1 MEAARGDFRNFA
13 FCVLRFAGGMHKPQ
27 MQYKDQRV
35 AVFIDVQNMYHSARN
50 LFNAR
55 VSFREVVKAAV
66 AGRHLIR
73 SFAYV
78 VRTKTGE
85 EKPFFAALE
94 KEGIEM
100 RVKDLQ
106 EFYGG
111 AKKADWDVGMAID
124 AVRTAD
130 IVDTIVIVSGDGD
143 FLPLIDYL
151 KGRGRRVEVIAFG
164 HTASQRTKEA
174 ADDFLDLEDEPRR
187 FLIRSRRLLSRP
199 ATGADDHPA
208 PTPAGP

>member
-1 MEAARGDFRNFA
+1 MQ
-13 FCVLRFAGGMHKPQ
+13 HKE
-27 MQYKDQRV
+27 QRV

-50 LFNAR
+50 LFNSR
-55 VSFREVVKAAV
+55 VNFKEVVRAAV
-66 AGRHLIR
+66 AGRKLIR

-85 EKPFFAALE
+85 EKPFFEALT

-106 EFYGG
+106 EFFGG

-130 IVDTIVIVSGDGD
+130 IVDAIVIVSGDGD
-143 FLPLIDYL
+143 FVPLVDYL

-164 HTASQRTKEA
+164 RTTSQKIREA
-174 ADDFLDLEDEPRR
+174 ADDFLDIGEFPQK
-187 FLIRSRRLLSRP
+187 FLMRSRRLLRDSP
-199 ATGADDHPA
+199 SAAEHP
-208 PTPAGP
+208 

>member
-1 MEAARGDFRNFA
+1 M
-13 FCVLRFAGGMHKPQ
+13 VLPQ
-27 MQYKDQRV
+27 MQHKEQRV

-55 VSFREVVKAAV
+55 VNFKAVVDAAV
-66 AGRHLIR
+66 AERKLIR

-85 EKPFFAALE
+85 EKAFFEALI
-94 KEGIEM
+94 KEGIET

-130 IVDTIVIVSGDGD
+130 MVETIIIVSGDGD
-143 FLPLIDYL
+143 FVPLIDYL
-151 KGRGRRVEVIAFG
+151 KGRGRRVEVVAFG
-164 HTASQRTKEA
+164 RTTSAKLREA
-174 ADDFLDLEDEPRR
+174 ADDFLDIEESPQK
-187 FLIRSRRLLSRP
+187 FLMRSRRLIVRRSPALPSR
-199 ATGADDHPA
+199 T
-208 PTPAGP
+208 AG

>member
-1 MEAARGDFRNFA
+1 
-13 FCVLRFAGGMHKPQ
+13 MHHPQ
-27 MQYKDQRV
+27 MQHREQRA

-50 LFNAR
+50 LHGAR
-55 VSFREVVKAAV
+55 VNFKNVVDAAV
-66 AGRHLIR
+66 ANRKLIR

-85 EKPFFAALE
+85 EKPFFDALI
-94 KEGIEM
+94 KEGIET

-130 IVDTIVIVSGDGD
+130 IVDTVVIVSGDGD
-143 FLPLIDYL
+143 FIPLVDYL
-151 KGRGRRVEVIAFG
+151 KGRGRRVEVVAFG
-164 HTASQRTKEA
+164 RTASQKLKEA
-174 ADDFLDLEDEPRR
+174 ADDFLDIEDYPQKFLMKSRRIGTRTRIGSRAEDEAAFIPN
-187 FLIRSRRLLSRP
+187 P
-199 ATGADDHPA
+199 
-208 PTPAGP
+208 